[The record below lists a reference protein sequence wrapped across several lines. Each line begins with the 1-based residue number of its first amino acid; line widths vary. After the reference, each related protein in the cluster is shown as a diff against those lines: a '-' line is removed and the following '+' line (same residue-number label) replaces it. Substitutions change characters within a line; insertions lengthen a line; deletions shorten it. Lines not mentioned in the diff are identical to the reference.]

1 MRSPRTLEEPKGS
14 VLILFGLALI
24 LACSDGRNRSIPAD
38 APELA
43 VDLRLPDTSQPD
55 SSVEEPAIPPP
66 AAKVKPPSAPRPKP
80 AIVPKTPVEDTV
92 SSQAYAP
99 DAGRDSS
106 PSDTITAIERVA
118 EAPANPDSGPGVVTD
133 DSVAPIRPEPASA
146 ADADTAVTA
155 ATDSIVDRDPVAAAP
170 APVPPPVAN
179 TAATTLPIGTE
190 IKVSLDD
197 SINSRH
203 DTVGRTVSAHV
214 MEDVVAA
221 GGQTVIEAGAP
232 VRLTI
237 TKLEPAKSKSAAA
250 GKLAFRVDGI
260 AMGGELQRVKADV
273 RPVPHELRG
282 RGVTAGDAG
291 KVAVGAA
298 GGAVLGRV
306 IGGNTRGAVIGGVVG
321 AAGGAVV
328 ASQTAHRDV
337 VVKPKTPVVFVLTE
351 ALVGR

>member
-1 MRSPRTLEEPKGS
+1 
-14 VLILFGLALI
+14 
-24 LACSDGRNRSIPAD
+24 
-38 APELA
+38 
-43 VDLRLPDTSQPD
+43 
-55 SSVEEPAIPPP
+55 
-66 AAKVKPPSAPRPKP
+66 
-80 AIVPKTPVEDTV
+80 VEDTV

-99 DAGRDSS
+99 DADRDSS
-106 PSDTITAIERVA
+106 PGDTVTAIERVA
-118 EAPANPDSGPGVVTD
+118 EAPEEPDSGPEVVTN
-133 DSVAPIRPEPASA
+133 DSVAPTEPEPATA
-146 ADADTAVTA
+146 PDADTALTA
-155 ATDSIVDRDPVAAAP
+155 AKDSMSTAAA
-170 APVPPPVAN
+170 
-179 TAATTLPIGTE
+179 TLPIGTE

-214 MEDVVAA
+214 MENVVAA
-221 GGQTVIEAGAP
+221 GGQTVIAAGAP

-260 AMGGELQRVKADV
+260 AMGGELQKVQADV

-282 RGVTAGDAG
+282 RGVTAGDAA
-291 KVAVGAA
+291 KVGVGAA

-328 ASQTAHRDV
+328 ASQTARRDV
-337 VVKPKTPVVFVLTE
+337 VVKAKTPVVFVLTE
-351 ALVGR
+351 PLLAQ

>member
-1 MRSPRTLEEPKGS
+1 MKRS
-14 VLILFGLALI
+14 VLTLFGLAAV
-24 LACSDGRNRSIPAD
+24 LACSNDRNRTIPAD

-43 VDLRLPDTSQPD
+43 VDLRLPDTSQPA
-55 SSVEEPAIPPP
+55 SSVEQP
-66 AAKVKPPSAPRPKP
+66 AAPAPLQKVKPRRAPRPKP
-80 AIVPKTPVEDTV
+80 AVAPETPVEDTV

-106 PSDTITAIERVA
+106 RADTITAIERVDTA
-118 EAPANPDSGPGVVTD
+118 IEHVAAAPANPDSSPEVVTR
-133 DSVAPIRPEPASA
+133 DSVAPIRPEPPGPS
-146 ADADTAVTA
+146 DADTGLTA
-155 ATDSIVDRDPVAAAP
+155 ATDTMVGRDPVATAPTP
-170 APVPPPVAN
+170 APPPAAS
-179 TAATTLPIGTE
+179 TAAATLSVGTE

-203 DTVGRTVSAHV
+203 DSVGRIVSAHV
-214 MEDVVAA
+214 MENVVAA
-221 GGQTVIEAGAP
+221 GGQTVIPAGAP

-260 AMGGELQRVKADV
+260 AMGGELQKVKADV

-291 KVAVGAA
+291 KVGVGAV

-337 VVKPKTPVVFVLTE
+337 VVKAKTPVVFVLTE
-351 ALVGR
+351 PLVAQ

>member
-1 MRSPRTLEEPKGS
+1 MKGS
-14 VLILFGLALI
+14 ALTLFGLAVVV
-24 LACSDGRNRSIPAD
+24 ACSGERNRSIPAD

-43 VDLRLPDTSQPD
+43 VDLRLPDTSQQD
-55 SSVEEPAIPPP
+55 SVAEQPATPPP
-66 AAKVKPPSAPRPKP
+66 VEKVKPRRAPRPKP
-80 AIVPKTPVEDTV
+80 AVAPETPVEDTV

-99 DAGRDSS
+99 DAGGDSS
-106 PSDTITAIERVA
+106 PADTITPIERVDTAIERVA
-118 EAPANPDSGPGVVTD
+118 APTNPDSSPEVVTR
-133 DSVAPIRPEPASA
+133 DSVAPIRSGAVSAPA
-146 ADADTAVTA
+146 ADTALMA
-155 ATDSIVDRDPVAAAP
+155 AKDSMVGRDPVAASP
-170 APVPPPVAN
+170 TPVPPPAAS

-214 MEDVVAA
+214 MENVVAA
-221 GGQTVIEAGAP
+221 GGQTVIAAGAP

-260 AMGGELQRVKADV
+260 AMGGELQKVQADV

-291 KVAVGAA
+291 KVGVGAV

-328 ASQTAHRDV
+328 ASQTASRDV
-337 VVKPKTPVVFVLTE
+337 VVKAKTPVVFVLTE
-351 ALVGR
+351 TLVAR